1 MTVPGDRQP
10 PSRHLVGR
18 AEELAA
24 VRDVLARAAVDGA
37 CLVLSGEPGIGK
49 TALLDEAQRLA
60 TASGFRVLRA
70 AGVEFLADLGFSTL
84 SALLQPVQSR
94 VAELDPVQRDA
105 LAGMLGLGSD
115 TLTDLAEGPDA
126 VLALLRRVA
135 EDSPVL
141 AVLDDAHWADR
152 ASVEALAFVARH
164 VQGSRIGL
172 LAAFRPGVDE
182 VYGWRA
188 LPRQEVA
195 PLPERE
201 AAVLLEDQHPLL
213 ERRAT
218 SQVLREAAGN
228 PLALLELPAALGS
241 QNRRTD
247 VSSTPALP
255 LTRRLQALYSDQVEQ
270 LPAASRDLL
279 LVAALEGAGDV
290 PLSLRAVEGRA
301 GLYDMAPA
309 ERAGL
314 VRVDDAAEQIHFR
327 HPLVRATVIEL
338 ASPAQRAW
346 AHGRLAR
353 ALPHDPVRQ
362 ALHLAAA
369 APATG

>member
-1 MTVPGDRQP
+1 
-10 PSRHLVGR
+10 
-18 AEELAA
+18 
-24 VRDVLARAAVDGA
+24 
-37 CLVLSGEPGIGK
+37 
-49 TALLDEAQRLA
+49 
-60 TASGFRVLRA
+60 
-70 AGVEFLADLGFSTL
+70 
-84 SALLQPVQSR
+84 
-94 VAELDPVQRDA
+94 
-105 LAGMLGLGSD
+105 
-115 TLTDLAEGPDA
+115 

-338 ASPAQRAW
+338 ASPAKRAW

-369 APATG
+369 AQGCGGGPSRAAACCRSQPVAGGPQPPARGGGLRQRGRDGRAARRGPAAGGGAARRPAAAQLAAGRRGRVLPAAQRRR